1 MKQPWQGEN
10 NEKLRRLLMDYY
22 AVTGQRIGVF
32 DADFHM
38 LMAYPEPH
46 GALCSWLRSS
56 EKGERRCRE
65 CDNHGMREAKRT
77 GRPVVYRCHAGLLE
91 VCVPLQEEGGRPA
104 GYLMYGQLLYDED
117 LPGQWEDTR
126 CRCADLFPDTDML
139 RQAFHQ
145 VRRMSAAY
153 IEASSHILAACV
165 GYIRLEQLMKGR
177 QDLWEGMQSYIAQHL
192 TAPFTLQDMA
202 DALSVSVA
210 TLCRTAR
217 ENSGKTVGA
226 LALEGRLT
234 QAKRLLAGTD
244 LPVAEVAA
252 QVGIADYN
260 YFSRLF
266 RRETQI
272 SPRRYR
278 AAVREGT
285 LPSPEGEK

>member
-126 CRCADLFPDTDML
+126 RRCAGRTVLFVTHDPAEL
-139 RQAFHQ
+139 
-145 VRRMSAAY
+145 
-153 IEASSHILAACV
+153 EALGAV
-165 GYIRLEQLMKGR
+165 QRLE
-177 QDLWEGMQSYIAQHL
+177 
-192 TAPFTLQDMA
+192 
-202 DALSVSVA
+202 LS
-210 TLCRTAR
+210 
-217 ENSGKTVGA
+217 
-226 LALEGRLT
+226 
-234 QAKRLLAGTD
+234 
-244 LPVAEVAA
+244 
-252 QVGIADYN
+252 
-260 YFSRLF
+260 
-266 RRETQI
+266 
-272 SPRRYR
+272 
-278 AAVREGT
+278 
-285 LPSPEGEK
+285 

>member
-46 GALCSWLRSS
+46 CALCSWLRSS
-56 EKGERRCRE
+56 ETGARRCRE
-65 CDNHGMREAKRT
+65 WDNHGMREAKRT

-126 CRCADLFPDTDML
+126 RRCADLFPDTDML

-266 RRETQI
+266 RRETQMP
-272 SPRRYR
+272 PRRYR